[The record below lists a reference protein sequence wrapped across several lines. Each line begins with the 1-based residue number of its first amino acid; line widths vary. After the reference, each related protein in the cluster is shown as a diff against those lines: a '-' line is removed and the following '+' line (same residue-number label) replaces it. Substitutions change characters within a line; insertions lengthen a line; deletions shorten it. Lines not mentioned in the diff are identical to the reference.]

1 MQSTVVYPRMSVP
14 IVVVPP
20 RQIPHR
26 ELVDAVRRGY
36 DGVFPLGSPRARAVD
51 RAIAM
56 AGRLAI
62 DAHPLHLDP
71 GEVVGMRGLAARN
84 AAAWDAFRA
93 YAVPAAEAALRGAGV
108 STDEV
113 DAVILETST
122 LIAMPSPI
130 TELSRALSLR
140 PDCAALPV
148 FGMGCRGGAH
158 AITLAHTWLRAH
170 PQDTVLIVTAD
181 IASPHFHIESELAE
195 TALVGSIVS
204 STLFSDAAA
213 AAVVSAGVEEGIE
226 LLDVARYEV
235 PGTPE
240 AIAWVATDEGMRFRL
255 TKDAVRS
262 IPAVGPTLLGLL
274 AGQGWTSADLA
285 VCALHSGGNSI
296 IRDTQRALGLTA
308 HQVAPAWLSL
318 TRGNLMSSAVLDAI
332 ALIAGRDDLR
342 PEPGAPVLGAGF
354 GPGFG
359 TDAFVGRAL
368 LPALYAAPAH
378 GETPERHD
386 VAIA

>member
-36 DGVFPLGSPRARAVD
+36 DGVFPAGSPRARAVD

-62 DAHPLHLDP
+62 DVHPLHLDP
-71 GEVVGMRGLAARN
+71 GEVMGIRGLAARN

-93 YAVPAAEAALRGAGV
+93 YAVPAAEAALRVAGV
-108 STDEV
+108 TADEV

-158 AITLAHTWLRAH
+158 AITMAHTWLRAH

-181 IASPHFHIESELAE
+181 TASAHFHIESELEE

-213 AAVVSAGVEEGIE
+213 AAVVSTGIEEGIE

-235 PGTPE
+235 PGTPD

-262 IPAVGPTLLGLL
+262 IPTVGPTLLGLL
-274 AGQGWTSADLA
+274 AGQGWTGADLA

-296 IRDTQRALGLTA
+296 IRDTQQALGLTA

-332 ALIAGRDDLR
+332 ALIAGRDELR

-368 LPALYAAPAH
+368 LPALCAAPAR